1 MIPLR
6 RRDDQEARKALK
18 KSNRSVF
25 HEWSP
30 LSLPS
35 SRVDA
40 RAMRLPGNSCK
51 FGPNNS
57 SRIPPSPSPHLHLH
71 WFPLGEGSQKSSPV
85 QLLSTADLRLRVSP
99 GDECQ
104 EASCCVLATS
114 YDKRHLRRPA
124 KKDVREIPTSPSLE
138 GNKKCKLPVKGVGW
152 GPRFDKM

>member
-1 MIPLR
+1 MYCTFFGLQWWSPIMPFCRFFRPGHGATISVVHEARNTVTMIPLR

-40 RAMRLPGNSCK
+40 RAMSLPGNSCN
-51 FGPNNS
+51 FGPDNS
-57 SRIPPSPSPHLHLH
+57 SWIPPSPSPHLHR
-71 WFPLGEGSQKSSPV
+71 FPLGEGSQKSSPV

-104 EASCCVLATS
+104 EASCYV
-114 YDKRHLRRPA
+114 HLGHF
-124 KKDVREIPTSPSLE
+124 I
-138 GNKKCKLPVKGVGW
+138 
-152 GPRFDKM
+152 